1 MKLKEGFIPHMVED
15 EMMIVGTG
23 SSGFNGVVRTNK
35 TGAFIVEKLK
45 EETTRQQILDAM
57 IEHYEG
63 APVELMEKDLDKM
76 LAQLSEIGALD
87 G

>member
-45 EETTRQQILDAM
+45 EETTRQEILDAM

-63 APVELMEKDLDKM
+63 ASLELMENDLDKM
-76 LAQLSEIGALD
+76 LTQLSEIGALD